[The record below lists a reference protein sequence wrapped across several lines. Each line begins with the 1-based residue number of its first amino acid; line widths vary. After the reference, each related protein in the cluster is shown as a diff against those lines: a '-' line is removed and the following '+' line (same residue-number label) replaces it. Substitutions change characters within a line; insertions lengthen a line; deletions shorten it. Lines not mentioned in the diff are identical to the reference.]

1 MMITGSDNIN
11 LYRLITLKHAL
22 NLEILGMKRK
32 GQSVYKIVNQIER
45 LIKHNESILEETDPY
60 LYQSEEYSYARSIGW
75 VDALSWV
82 LNTIENGSPVSDA
95 PLSDN
100 ISICSNCDT
109 KTDDDTE
116 TKWSEDADP
125 YCQECYSDDF
135 DDKHRTTVEVEAKIK
150 GDE

>member
-1 MMITGSDNIN
+1 MN
-11 LYRLITLKHAL
+11 K
-22 NLEILGMKRK
+22 
-32 GQSVYKIVNQIER
+32 KIVNQIER
-45 LIKHNESILEETDPY
+45 VLEHCKNASEQHTRLEERGVGSSFTDDD
-60 LYQSEEYSYARSIGW
+60 LDVNKGW
-75 VDALSWV
+75 VEALEFV
-82 LNTIENGSPVSDA
+82 LKAIKEGSPVSDA